1 MFKIPPRLGT
11 IVVKMV
17 MKMVVAQAADDTR
30 AAAGERKIM
39 LRNRFNAANRTLAA
53 AVVATAMMVAIP
65 TAGHTQSVVV
75 MVNGEPITALDIE
88 QRTKF
93 VLMSTHKEPPRQDV
107 INDIVD
113 EILEIDEG
121 KKFGIEVP
129 KSDVEDAYANVGT
142 RMGVDKQKLD
152 EILTKGGASPDTLKH
167 RLKAEYA
174 WNALIRGR
182 YKSSLQ
188 VADTDVEA
196 QLELHKPED
205 KNEVGYEYSLRPIL
219 LVVPRG
225 SPDATFEARKKD
237 ADALRVRFD
246 SCASGIPFARALREV
261 AVRDPI
267 TKYSADLLPALRDIL
282 DKTDMGHLTPP
293 EQTAEG
299 IQMFALCDKKETKTD
314 TPGKRQMRD
323 ELTQQKFGAQAKRY
337 LAEIRRSA
345 MIEYKQ

>member
-1 MFKIPPRLGT
+1 
-11 IVVKMV
+11 
-17 MKMVVAQAADDTR
+17 
-30 AAAGERKIM
+30 M
-39 LRNRFNAANRTLAA
+39 LRNWVNAANRTLATA
-53 AVVATAMMVAIP
+53 IVSVAMAVAIP
-65 TAGHTQSVVV
+65 AIGHAQSVVV

-93 VLMSTHKEPPRQDV
+93 VLMSTHKEPSRQEV

-121 KKFGIEVP
+121 KKFGIDVP

-225 SPDATFEARKKD
+225 SPDAVFEARKKD

-261 AVRDPI
+261 AVRDPM

-299 IQMFALCDKKETKTD
+299 IQMFALCDKRETKSD
-314 TPGKRQMRD
+314 TPGKKQMRD

>member
-1 MFKIPPRLGT
+1 
-11 IVVKMV
+11 
-17 MKMVVAQAADDTR
+17 
-30 AAAGERKIM
+30 M
-39 LRNRFNAANRTLAA
+39 LRNRFNAANGTLAA
-53 AVVATAMMVAIP
+53 AIVAVAMVVAIP
-65 TAGHTQSVVV
+65 TVGHAQSVVV

-88 QRTKF
+88 QRSKF
-93 VLMSTHKEPPRQDV
+93 VQMSTHKEPTRQAV
-107 INDIVD
+107 ISDLID

-121 KKFGIEVP
+121 KKFGIDVS
-129 KSDVEDAYANVGT
+129 KSDIEDAYANVGT

-174 WNALIRGR
+174 WTTLVRGR

-196 QLELHKPED
+196 QLELHKPQD

-225 SPDATFEARKKD
+225 SADTSFEARKKD
-237 ADALRVRFD
+237 AEALRVRFD

-299 IQMFALCDKKETKTD
+299 IQMFALCGKKETKTD
-314 TPGKRQMRD
+314 TPGKKEMRD
-323 ELTQQKFGAQAKRY
+323 ELAQQKFGEQAKRY
-337 LAEIRRSA
+337 LAEIRRAA

>member
-1 MFKIPPRLGT
+1 
-11 IVVKMV
+11 
-17 MKMVVAQAADDTR
+17 
-30 AAAGERKIM
+30 
-39 LRNRFNAANRTLAA
+39 
-53 AVVATAMMVAIP
+53 
-65 TAGHTQSVVV
+65 
-75 MVNGEPITALDIE
+75 
-88 QRTKF
+88 
-93 VLMSTHKEPPRQDV
+93 V
-107 INDIVD
+107 INDLVD

-337 LAEIRRSA
+337 LTEIRRSA

>member
-1 MFKIPPRLGT
+1 
-11 IVVKMV
+11 
-17 MKMVVAQAADDTR
+17 
-30 AAAGERKIM
+30 M
-39 LRNRFNAANRTLAA
+39 LRDRFNAANGTLAA
-53 AVVATAMMVAIP
+53 AIMAVAMVVAIP
-65 TAGHTQSVVV
+65 TVGHAQSVVV

-88 QRTKF
+88 QRSKF
-93 VLMSTHKEPPRQDV
+93 IQMSTHKEPTRQEV
-107 INDIVD
+107 INGLID

-121 KKFGIEVP
+121 KKFGVEVP

-174 WNALIRGR
+174 WTTLVRGR

-196 QLELHKPED
+196 QLELHKPQD

-225 SPDATFEARKKD
+225 SADTSFEARKKD
-237 ADALRVRFD
+237 AEALRVRFD

-282 DKTDMGHLTPP
+282 DKTDVGHLTPP

-299 IQMFALCDKKETKTD
+299 IQMFALCGKKETKTD
-314 TPGKRQMRD
+314 TPGKKEMRD
-323 ELTQQKFGAQAKRY
+323 ELAQQKFGAQAKRY
-337 LAEIRRSA
+337 LAEIRRAA
-345 MIEYKQ
+345 MIEYKK

>member
-1 MFKIPPRLGT
+1 MFKILPRLGT

-17 MKMVVAQAADDTR
+17 MAQAADDTG

-39 LRNRFNAANRTLAA
+39 LRNCFNAANRTLAA
-53 AVVATAMMVAIP
+53 AIVATAIVVAIP
-65 TAGHTQSVVV
+65 TVGHAQSVIV

-93 VLMSTHKEPPRQDV
+93 VLMSTHKEPSRQEV
-107 INDIVD
+107 INDLVD

-121 KKFGIEVP
+121 KKFGIDVP
-129 KSDVEDAYANVGT
+129 KSDVDDAYANVGT

-196 QLELHKPED
+196 QLELHKPQD

-225 SPDATFEARKKD
+225 SADAAFEARKKD
-237 ADALRVRFD
+237 AEALRVRFD
-246 SCASGIPFARALREV
+246 SCPSGIPFARALREV
-261 AVRDPI
+261 AVRDPM
-267 TKYSADLLPALRDIL
+267 TKYSADLIPALRDIL
-282 DKTDMGHLTPP
+282 DKTDVGHLTPP

-299 IQMFALCDKKETKTD
+299 IQMFALCAKKESKTD
-314 TPGKRQMRD
+314 TPGKKEMRD
-323 ELTQQKFGAQAKRY
+323 ELLQQKFGVQAKRY

>member
-1 MFKIPPRLGT
+1 MLQIRVNAAHRALAAA
-11 IVVKMV
+11 ILAAA
-17 MKMVVAQAADDTR
+17 MVVAMPIAGQAQT
-30 AAAGERKIM
+30 
-39 LRNRFNAANRTLAA
+39 
-53 AVVATAMMVAIP
+53 
-65 TAGHTQSVVV
+65 VVV
-75 MVNGEPITALDIE
+75 MVNGEPITALDVE

-93 VLMSTHKEPPRQDV
+93 DLMSNHKEPSRQQV
-107 INDIVD
+107 INDLVD
-113 EILEIDEG
+113 ETLEIDEA

-129 KSDVEDAYANVGT
+129 KSDVESAYADVGT

-152 EILTKGGASPDTLKH
+152 EILVKGGASPDTLKH

-174 WNALIRGR
+174 WTALIRGR

-196 QLELHKPED
+196 QLQLHKPED

-219 LVVPRG
+219 LVVSRG
-225 SPDATFEARKKD
+225 SPDSSFEARKKE
-237 ADALRVRFD
+237 AEALRARFD

-267 TKYSADLLPALRDIL
+267 TKYSADLIPALRDIL
-282 DKTDMGHLTPP
+282 DKTDVGHLTPP

-299 IQMFALCDKKETKTD
+299 IQVFALCGKKETKAD
-314 TPGKRQMRD
+314 TPGKKQMRD
-323 ELTQQKFGAQAKRY
+323 ELVQQKFGAQAKRY
-337 LAEIRRSA
+337 LAEIRRAA

>member
-1 MFKIPPRLGT
+1 
-11 IVVKMV
+11 
-17 MKMVVAQAADDTR
+17 
-30 AAAGERKIM
+30 
-39 LRNRFNAANRTLAA
+39 
-53 AVVATAMMVAIP
+53 
-65 TAGHTQSVVV
+65 
-75 MVNGEPITALDIE
+75 
-88 QRTKF
+88 
-93 VLMSTHKEPPRQDV
+93 MSTHKEPARQAV
-107 INDIVD
+107 ISDLID

-129 KSDVEDAYANVGT
+129 KSDIEDAYANVGT

-174 WNALIRGR
+174 WSTLVRGR

-196 QLELHKPED
+196 QLELHKPQD

-225 SPDATFEARKKD
+225 SADASFEARKKD
-237 ADALRVRFD
+237 AEALRVRFD

-299 IQMFALCDKKETKTD
+299 IQMFALCGKKETKTD
-314 TPGKRQMRD
+314 TPGKKEMRD
-323 ELTQQKFGAQAKRY
+323 ELVQQKFGEQAKRY
-337 LAEIRRSA
+337 LAEIRRAA

>member
-1 MFKIPPRLGT
+1 
-11 IVVKMV
+11 
-17 MKMVVAQAADDTR
+17 
-30 AAAGERKIM
+30 M
-39 LRNRFNAANRTLAA
+39 LRTGFNAAGRTLAA
-53 AVVATAMMVAIP
+53 AFIVAAVVVAIP
-65 TAGHTQSVVV
+65 TAGRAQSVVV

-93 VLMSTHKEPPRQDV
+93 LVMSTRKEPARQQV
-107 INDIVD
+107 INELVD
-113 EILEIDEG
+113 EMLEIDEA

-129 KSDVEDAYANVGT
+129 KSDVEEAYAGVGT
-142 RMGVDKQKLD
+142 RMGADKQKLD
-152 EILTKGGASPDTLKH
+152 EMLTKGGASPDTLKH
-167 RLKAEYA
+167 KLKAEYA
-174 WNALIRGR
+174 WTALVRGR
-182 YKSSLQ
+182 YKNSLQ

-196 QLELHKPED
+196 QLQLHKPDE

-225 SPDATFEARKKD
+225 APEGTFEGRKKE
-237 ADALRVRFD
+237 AEALRSRFD

-267 TKYSADLLPALRDIL
+267 TKFSADLIPALRDIL
-282 DKTDMGHLTPP
+282 DKTDIGHLTPP
-293 EQTAEG
+293 EQTSEG
-299 IQMFALCDKKETKTD
+299 IQVFALCGKKETKID
-314 TPGKRQMRD
+314 TPEKKQMRD

>member
-1 MFKIPPRLGT
+1 MLRDGLN
-11 IVVKMV
+11 
-17 MKMVVAQAADDTR
+17 AAKGMLV
-30 AAAGERKIM
+30 AAAM
-39 LRNRFNAANRTLAA
+39 AL
-53 AVVATAMMVAIP
+53 AIP
-65 TAGHTQSVVV
+65 TIGHAQSVVV

-88 QRTKF
+88 QRSKF
-93 VLMSTHKEPPRQDV
+93 IMMSTHKESPRQDV
-107 INDIVD
+107 INGLVD
-113 EILEIDEG
+113 EILEIDEA
-121 KKFGIEVP
+121 KKFGIDVP

-174 WNALIRGR
+174 WTALIRGR

-196 QLELHKPED
+196 QMELHKPED

-225 SPDATFEARKKD
+225 APDAAFEARKKD
-237 ADALRVRFD
+237 AEALRVRFD
-246 SCASGIPFARALREV
+246 SCASGVPFARALREV

-299 IQMFALCDKKETKTD
+299 IQMFALCGKKETKSD
-314 TPGKRQMRD
+314 TPGKKEMRD
-323 ELTQQKFGAQAKRY
+323 ELAQQKFGAQAKRY
-337 LAEIRRSA
+337 LAEIRRAA